1 MLEKCANY
9 EGEDRG
15 QGRNSGCTSKESLF
29 HNSMGPSPFSWALL
43 ACHGI
48 RESYSDKAGI
58 KAREWLPP
66 ALRTLPTVDQH
77 GEKGL
82 EDVGMEKKLLKV
94 KQQHAYRGVCLRLK
108 LTWILFV
115 DLFIIFSGDKK
126 VDSYLSCSQGLC
138 LKGKVKM
145 HRNNN
150 INDSRKESSAK
161 GI

>member
-29 HNSMGPSPFSWALL
+29 HSSMGPSPFSSALL

-48 RESYSDKAGI
+48 WESYSDKAGI

-66 ALRTLPTVDQH
+66 ALRTLPTVDEH

-82 EDVGMEKKLLKV
+82 EDRDVGKAFESQATASVQGSTPQV
-94 KQQHAYRGVCLRLK
+94 KAYLN
-108 LTWILFV
+108 
-115 DLFIIFSGDKK
+115 FI
-126 VDSYLSCSQGLC
+126 
-138 LKGKVKM
+138 
-145 HRNNN
+145 H
-150 INDSRKESSAK
+150 
-161 GI
+161 